1 MVFVFVDWNRLNKAR
16 KLEVHLTGNNYLT
29 VFPKSYDAH
38 FSFFN
43 HPAIFKALYFKMDLH
58 PPFFYLHYSTSI
70 LLPPSLYFN
79 PSTSILL
86 PPSFYLHPYTS
97 IHISPSFYHHLY
109 TYILQPLFFYFL
121 LFLLQKE
128 IYLVSTIFMVFKIW
142 KFTQPRIIRMQI
154 ILNIFQIF
162 NKIVWIF

>member
-86 PPSFYLHPYTS
+86 PPSLYLHPYISILLPPSIYLYSSTS
-97 IHISPSFYHHLY
+97 IL
-109 TYILQPLFFYFL
+109 LFFTFPPSERD
-121 LFLLQKE
+121 LFS
-128 IYLVSTIFMVFKIW
+128 IYHLHG
-142 KFTQPRIIRMQI
+142 
-154 ILNIFQIF
+154 ILNLKIHATSHHSHANNSKYLPDFQ
-162 NKIVWIF
+162 

>member
-1 MVFVFVDWNRLNKAR
+1 M
-16 KLEVHLTGNNYLT
+16 HLTGNNYLT

-43 HPAIFKALYFKMDLH
+43 HPALFIALYFKMDLH

-70 LLPPSLYFN
+70 FLPPSLYFN

-86 PPSFYLHPYTS
+86 PPSFYLHHYTS
-97 IHISPSFYHHLY
+97 IHISPSFYLHPSTSIYIPIFFNLY
-109 TYILQPLFFYFL
+109 FFYFL
-121 LFLLQKE
+121 LFLLQKD
-128 IYLVSTIFMVFKIW
+128 IYLVSTVFMVFKIW
-142 KFTQPRIIRMQI
+142 KFTQPRMQI